1 MHGGNVLDKK
11 IAGLLGAVATVTT
24 MTGAQAATQS
34 PAAALQASSYADL
47 LMPVPNATAALIAD
61 NKVLAQTP
69 AKRSLGVQVAD
80 EHHHHHH
87 HVIVIKRHHRHYHH
101 HHHHH
106 HHHSGVFIGTPGAGV
121 VVR

>member
-1 MHGGNVLDKK
+1 MYGGNVMDKK
-11 IAGLLGAVATVTT
+11 IAGLLGAVAAVTT
-24 MTGAQAATQS
+24 MAGAQAATQS
-34 PAAALQASSYADL
+34 PAATLQVSSYADL

-61 NKVLAQTP
+61 NEVLAQAP
-69 AKRSLGVQVAD
+69 AKRSDGAKVAE

-87 HVIVIKRHHRHYHH
+87 HVIVIKRHRRHYHH

-106 HHHSGVFIGTPGAGV
+106 HHSGVYIGTPGAGV